1 MDTCLGGMRPG
12 PVPGPVPVDDI
23 KRDLLG
29 EFSALSKEDEV
40 TSQSENLQVYL
51 RVRPFTG
58 AEGESQECCLAIE
71 GPNTVVL
78 KAPGNKSLP
87 QTAQRFTFTQ
97 VFGPDAG
104 QRRVFEG
111 SVRALVRDVLHGQ
124 NALVFTYG
132 VTNAGKTFT
141 LLGPEH
147 DGGLLPRCLRL
158 IFDSAEGRLYAGGDL
173 KPHRCRDF
181 SRLTPERQKAESAL
195 KKSLLGTVQ
204 ENDKSGT
211 SARWTS
217 LDASSLSSDG
227 GAGSDRFFPD
237 VPADVRFSVWVS
249 YCEIYNDN
257 IHDLLEQVPC
267 GNGKRTALR
276 LSQDVKGN
284 PFIKD
289 VSLVFQQSRSLC
301 VFWSASS
308 TRTSPRSSPSPFCPP
323 RLRSPSCHSEALFFL
338 SFEVTSLEKF
348 APKQLKRDRQK
359 VRQVLLCFPHIRE
372 SCRDILKD
380 AAGRDCRSRTARL
393 RDENRRDEPDAPQ
406 LDRRARRHL
415 LGHLTTSRQ
424 PNPVAAFLCVDV
436 KWIQVSGSEEA
447 FKIVKIGRKN
457 QSLASTR
464 LNRQSSRS
472 HSIFSVRILRVDSSA
487 AEGRFLG
494 VGELALCDLAGSER
508 CSRTRN
514 TGERLKEAG
523 NINGSLLALGK
534 CIGAMRLKRNAGR
547 RDNRFPHHVP
557 FRESKLT
564 HFLQQFLSGGAGK
577 VSMVV
582 NVNQDASCAD
592 ETLNVLKFSALAQK
606 VTVSYP
612 KPAGPDRAAVRSAAE
627 VSVLIDEA
635 DRRGAASAR
644 GRKTSSASWE
654 TSLEDLAEN
663 DEEETEATV
672 LGADEDDDVLFPAAE
687 RPTDRAA
694 ARLVL
699 EAQIREEVCAQFT
712 EIFHK
717 MEKDY
722 RERLERERDI
732 LEERANAR
740 LEILKNLLGAE
751 KSRAAQTA
759 ESAIGSVGEDPKSRE
774 DAESARRQLLLA
786 DQVTGATPPRRR
798 YKSYLSVFL
807 EDQDEKERLDAE
819 VKRLREDNLEKDDAI
834 SRLREE
840 VRLLTGK
847 TAPTAGTGRRLQFPF
862 AASPGVE
869 KEDERA
875 TGDDPTLADQI
886 LELQMQVRSLQS
898 KLRQEAEGAAVAPRR
913 PDDGRPDA
921 FRANMARVREEWEAD
936 AESSARKSRIIRE
949 ITQEKLA
956 SDQRCER
963 LAEELAEREADY
975 SRRLEELR
983 AELRRRDRTEPDRRR
998 EPEHL
1003 EEKAETPAEESEK
1016 PHVTPD
1022 ASRSKTAGGKRK
1034 SSQVEGL
1041 SSSSAKRK
1049 KPADVTG
1056 AARVRRAADRSA
1068 SFAAP
1073 SFFQIPEAPYQV
1085 PAPRSKSRRGRRK
1098 LYGKETAAPLAIS
1111 PDATCATGGAE
1122 QKESDHTIIKRK
1134 LRSKAARM

>member
-257 IHDLLEQVPC
+257 IHDLLEQVTPVRVRVPDGLTGRIPRLQVPC

-284 PFIKD
+284 PFIK
-289 VSLVFQQSRSLC
+289 
-301 VFWSASS
+301 
-308 TRTSPRSSPSPFCPP
+308 
-323 RLRSPSCHSEALFFL
+323 
-338 SFEVTSLEKF
+338 
-348 APKQLKRDRQK
+348 
-359 VRQVLLCFPHIRE
+359 
-372 SCRDILKD
+372 
-380 AAGRDCRSRTARL
+380 
-393 RDENRRDEPDAPQ
+393 
-406 LDRRARRHL
+406 
-415 LGHLTTSRQ
+415 
-424 PNPVAAFLCVDV
+424 DV

-786 DQVTGATPPRRR
+786 DQ
-798 YKSYLSVFL
+798 
-807 EDQDEKERLDAE
+807 DQDEKERLDAE